1 LLGPRHHEEMSARA
15 GFTLIEVLVALAV
28 ISISLPVVGSLLAT
42 NIKGTLTVE
51 NRSRLLAAYRTLEA
65 STFDRTSLSP
75 GRRTG
80 EVDAI
85 AWSMEVSPLGEDET
99 GPRGNGTWVPR
110 AIVTTLRAPSGETLR
125 IETIRLGRAG
135 AP

>member
-1 LLGPRHHEEMSARA
+1 MRRRARA

-28 ISISLPVVGSLLAT
+28 ISISLPVVGSLLAA
-42 NIKGTLTVE
+42 NLKGTLTVE
-51 NRSRLLAAYRTLEA
+51 HRSRLVAAYRALEA
-65 STFDRTSLSP
+65 SSLDRTGLSP

-80 EVDAI
+80 ELDSI
-85 AWSMEVSPLGEDET
+85 AWSMDVRLLGEDET
-99 GPRGNGTWVPR
+99 GARGIGTWVPR

-125 IETIRLGRAG
+125 IETIRLGRGG